1 MGPMDKD
8 VVRDNALHATADGF
22 ALDIRSHWYR
32 TLPLTSLAV
41 LDLAVDGET
50 VSEDD
55 MTIVVNGKAFTVPQ
69 LADGYDEWWYVL
81 DPFELRVR
89 KPGFDPDQP
98 HHVEF
103 ELGLSIPYILIG
115 PPGAK
120 QPLLAAS
127 HSSRTLTC
135 RKDH

>member
-22 ALDIRSHWYR
+22 ALDVRSHWYR

-41 LDLAVDGET
+41 LDLAVDGEK
-50 VSEDD
+50 VPEDD
-55 MTIVVNGKAFTVPQ
+55 MTIVVNGKTFTVPQ

-81 DPFELRVR
+81 DPFELRVH
-89 KPGFDPDQP
+89 KPGFDPRQP

-103 ELGLSIPYILIG
+103 ELGLSIPYILVG
-115 PPGAK
+115 PGR

-135 RKDH
+135 H

>member
-1 MGPMDKD
+1 MGPLDKD
-8 VVRDNALHATADGF
+8 VVREEALHAISDGF

-32 TLPLTSLAV
+32 SLPLTSLVV
-41 LDLAVDGET
+41 LDLAVDGEK
-50 VSEDD
+50 VAEDD
-55 MTIVVNGKAFTVPQ
+55 MTIVVNGKSFTVPQ

-89 KPGFDPDQP
+89 KPSFDGTQP
-98 HHVEF
+98 HQVEF
-103 ELGLSIPYILIG
+103 ALGLSIPYILVG
-115 PPGAK
+115 PPDAK

-135 RKDH
+135 Q

>member
-8 VVRDNALHATADGF
+8 VVRDDALHATGDGF

-32 TLPLTSLAV
+32 SLPLTSLAV
-41 LDLAVDGET
+41 LDLSVDGEKVPDEDIT
-50 VSEDD
+50 VG
-55 MTIVVNGKAFTVPQ
+55 VNGQEFSVAQ

-81 DPFELRVR
+81 DPIALHVR
-89 KPGFDPDQP
+89 KPGFDCAQP
-98 HHVEF
+98 HDIEF
-103 ELGLSIPYILIG
+103 VLGLSIPYILIG
-115 PPGAK
+115 PPDAR

-135 RKDH
+135 Q

>member
-8 VVRDNALHATADGF
+8 VVRDDALHATSDGF

-32 TLPLTSLAV
+32 SLPLTSLV
-41 LDLAVDGET
+41 GLDLTVDGEK
-50 VSEDD
+50 VPEDD
-55 MTIVVNGKAFTVPQ
+55 MTIGVNGQEFTVAQ

-89 KPGFDPDQP
+89 KPGFDCAQP
-98 HHVEF
+98 HDIEF
-103 ELGLSIPYILIG
+103 GLGLSIPYILVG
-115 PPGAK
+115 DAR

-135 RKDH
+135 Q

>member
-8 VVRDNALHATADGF
+8 VVRDDALHATSDGF

-32 TLPLTSLAV
+32 SLPLTSLV
-41 LDLAVDGET
+41 GLDLTVDGEK
-50 VSEDD
+50 VPEDD
-55 MTIVVNGKAFTVPQ
+55 MTVGVNGQEFTVAQ

-81 DPFELRVR
+81 DPIALRVR
-89 KPGFDPDQP
+89 KPGFDCAQP
-98 HHVEF
+98 HDIEF
-103 ELGLSIPYILIG
+103 GLGLSIPYILIG
-115 PPGAK
+115 PPDAR

-135 RKDH
+135 Q

>member
-8 VVRDNALHATADGF
+8 VVRDDALHATDDGY

-32 TLPLTSLAV
+32 SLPLTSLAV
-41 LDLAVDGET
+41 LDLAVDGEK
-50 VSEDD
+50 VPADD
-55 MTIVVNGKAFTVPQ
+55 MTIAVNGKTFTVPQ

-81 DPFELRVR
+81 DAFELRVR
-89 KPGFDPDQP
+89 KPGFDSRRSHDI
-98 HHVEF
+98 EF
-103 ELGLSIPYILIG
+103 GLGLSIPYILIG
-115 PPGAK
+115 PPDAK

-135 RKDH
+135 Q

>member
-1 MGPMDKD
+1 MGPLDKD
-8 VVRDNALHATADGF
+8 VVRDDALHATADGF

-41 LDLAVDGET
+41 LDLAVDGEK
-50 VSEDD
+50 VPEDD
-55 MTIVVNGKAFTVPQ
+55 MTIALNGKTFTVPQ

-81 DPFELRVR
+81 DPMALHVR
-89 KPGFDPDQP
+89 KPGFDRAQA

-103 ELGLSIPYILIG
+103 GLGLSIPYILVG
-115 PPGAK
+115 PPDAR

-127 HSSRTLTC
+127 HTSRTLAC
-135 RKDH
+135 Q

>member
-1 MGPMDKD
+1 MGPLDKD
-8 VVRDNALHATADGF
+8 VVRENALHATGDGF

-32 TLPLTSLAV
+32 SLPLTSLAV
-41 LDLAVDGET
+41 LDLSVDGEKVPDEDIT
-50 VSEDD
+50 VG
-55 MTIVVNGKAFTVPQ
+55 VNGQEFSVAQ

-89 KPGFDPDQP
+89 KPGFDCAQP
-98 HHVEF
+98 HDIEF
-103 ELGLSIPYILIG
+103 GLGLSIPYILIG
-115 PPGAK
+115 PPDAR

-135 RKDH
+135 Q

>member
-1 MGPMDKD
+1 MGPLDKD
-8 VVRDNALHATADGF
+8 VVRHNALHVTADGF
-22 ALDIRSHWYR
+22 VLDIRSHWYR

-41 LDLAVDGET
+41 LDLAVDGEK
-50 VSEDD
+50 VPEDD
-55 MTIVVNGKAFTVPQ
+55 MTIAVNGKTFTVSQ

-89 KPGFDPDQP
+89 KPGFDCAQP
-98 HHVEF
+98 HDIEF
-103 ELGLSIPYILIG
+103 GLGLSIPYILVG
-115 PPGAK
+115 PPDAR

-135 RKDH
+135 Q

>member
-8 VVRDNALHATADGF
+8 VVRDDALHATGDGF

-32 TLPLTSLAV
+32 SLPLTSLV
-41 LDLAVDGET
+41 GLDLTVDGEK
-50 VSEDD
+50 VPEEN
-55 MTIVVNGKAFTVPQ
+55 MTLVVNGKSFTVPQ

-89 KPGFDPDQP
+89 KPGFDRSQP

-103 ELGLSIPYILIG
+103 EFGLAIPYILIG
-115 PPGAK
+115 PSDAK

-127 HSSRTLTC
+127 HTSRTLTC
-135 RKDH
+135 Q